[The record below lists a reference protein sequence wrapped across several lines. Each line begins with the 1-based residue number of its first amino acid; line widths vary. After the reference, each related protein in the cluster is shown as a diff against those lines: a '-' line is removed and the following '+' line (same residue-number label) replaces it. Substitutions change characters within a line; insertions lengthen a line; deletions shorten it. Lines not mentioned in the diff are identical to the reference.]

1 MRSKQLQPM
10 GSSSSNFLYV
20 PHHNMKQILQTIT
33 SFLVAAL
40 DPKCTA
46 LQFSYLT
53 SPLFPC
59 LKIQIPY
66 QKLSTDLITRLTNIH
81 KEDFQFQNMHKKGTW
96 TMPHIFRPFRINI
109 IYLYANKIVY
119 FMFYFSFLTKQSQ
132 NVDRD
137 GAAKQTYHSQQKN
150 NKMVW
155 CGLRTS
161 ICNKTHC
168 QQSL

>member
-33 SFLVAAL
+33 GFLVAAL

-81 KEDFQFQNMHKKGTW
+81 KEDFQFQNMHKKGT
-96 TMPHIFRPFRINI
+96 
-109 IYLYANKIVY
+109 
-119 FMFYFSFLTKQSQ
+119 
-132 NVDRD
+132 
-137 GAAKQTYHSQQKN
+137 
-150 NKMVW
+150 
-155 CGLRTS
+155 
-161 ICNKTHC
+161 
-168 QQSL
+168 